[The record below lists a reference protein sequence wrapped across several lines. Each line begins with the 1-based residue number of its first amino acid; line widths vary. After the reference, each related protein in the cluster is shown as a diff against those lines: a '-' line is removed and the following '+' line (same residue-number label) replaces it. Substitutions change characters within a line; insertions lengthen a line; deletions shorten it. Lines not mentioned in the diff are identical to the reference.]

1 MTYLQ
6 PSELR
11 ILPHSHADFTE
22 LSSGEFN
29 SESAGPLSILSGP
42 RHLTLFPCWLVQ

>member
-29 SESAGPLSILSGP
+29 SEQHKPLRWPSASSLARGI
-42 RHLTLFPCWLVQ
+42 